1 MPPLKEPASASEQE
15 KEIEMLRLKL
25 EVATMREEIQTLRA
39 VHNEQMEA
47 LKENARLFQK
57 LKPSRDT
64 IRLSSERKLLIAGQ
78 QLFRCAAPHG
88 REKCPCWLLNEG
100 SFGESGFE
108 IDHELPWSKGYT
120 HTGQLRAVCHLC
132 HGLLSRLQRIEA
144 AEKGEKG
151 EEEEEE

>member
-1 MPPLKEPASASEQE
+1 MPPRKEPASASDQE

-57 LKPSRDT
+57 LKPGRDT

-78 QLFRCAAPHG
+78 QLFRCASPHG
-88 REKCPCWLLNEG
+88 REKCPCRRRWMRR
-100 SFGESGFE
+100 
-108 IDHELPWSKGYT
+108 W
-120 HTGQLRAVCHLC
+120 RLC
-132 HGLLSRLQRIEA
+132 CR
-144 AEKGEKG
+144 
-151 EEEEEE
+151 